1 MGEFFYHVNGYSS
14 SLHES
19 NVLFFCPCSVRILRP
34 ENNPFYNWGYNSGLQ
49 RLAKDVAQSTVPFAE
64 AILNTVD
71 VPGHFVDVRRR
82 MAVVRDVAEGPETSA
97 GQRLASEFDGKERL
111 MVKNVRIVRSTCMQ

>member
-1 MGEFFYHVNGYSS
+1 MGEFFYQVKGYSS

-34 ENNPFYNWGYNSGLQ
+34 EHNPFHNWGCNSGLLS
-49 RLAKDVAQSTVPFAE
+49 LAKVMARSTVPFAE

-97 GQRLASEFDGKERL
+97 GQRLASEFDGKQRL
-111 MVKNVRIVRSTCMQ
+111 AVKNVRIVRSTCMQ